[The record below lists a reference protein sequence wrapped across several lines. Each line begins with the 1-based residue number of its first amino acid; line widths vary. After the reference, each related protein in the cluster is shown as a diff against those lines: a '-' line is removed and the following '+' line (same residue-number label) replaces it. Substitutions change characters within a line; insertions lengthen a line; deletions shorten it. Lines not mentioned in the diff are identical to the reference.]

1 MLNKNF
7 TTKIIL
13 TVSSLVLLSGC
24 CGKRKAH
31 ALGDL
36 PKDFAVAVRDRVHF
50 DFDSSNLTSESKD
63 TLDKQAAWILNHN
76 FGCYTVSG
84 HADERGT
91 REYNLALGERRANSV
106 KKHLVSRGVDPK
118 IVSTVSFG
126 KEKPLALGHDEESWK
141 QNRRAVT
148 SHKLNAST
156 KDESATKGKVIKK
169 SQPERKF
176 KSDIAQKAYEDSVK
190 TEKAAKEKARQVK
203 EAAKEKARQAK
214 EAVKEK
220 VHDAASTVEQ
230 KAQDVKEAT
239 TPNTTE

>member
-13 TVSSLVLLSGC
+13 IVSSLILLSGC
-24 CGKRKAH
+24 HGKRKAH

-36 PKDFAVAVRDRVHF
+36 PKDFAVSVRDRVHF
-50 DFDSSNLTSESKD
+50 DFDSSHLSQESKC

-76 FGCYTVSG
+76 FGHYIVAG
-84 HADERGT
+84 HSDERGT
-91 REYNLALGERRANSV
+91 REYNLALGERRADSV

-118 IVSTVSFG
+118 MIITVSFG

-148 SHKLNAST
+148 SHKLSTLT
-156 KDESATKGKVIKK
+156 KDELAGKDKVMNK
-169 SQPERKF
+169 SQQKRKF
-176 KSDIAQKAYEDSVK
+176 KSDIAQKAYEDSMKV
-190 TEKAAKEKARQVK
+190 EKAAKEKARK
-203 EAAKEKARQAK
+203 AK

-220 VHDAASTVEQ
+220 VHDAAETVEQ
-230 KAQDVKEAT
+230 KAQEVKEAT
-239 TPNTTE
+239 TTDSNE

>member
-13 TVSSLVLLSGC
+13 TISSLVLLSGC

-50 DFDSSNLTSESKD
+50 DFDSSNLTSESKA

-76 FGCYTVSG
+76 FGRYTVSG

-141 QNRRAVT
+141 QNRRSVT
-148 SHKLNAST
+148 SHKLNTST
-156 KDESATKGKVIKK
+156 KNESITKGKVIKK

-176 KSDIAQKAYEDSVK
+176 KSDIAQKAYEDSIN
-190 TEKAAKEKARQVK
+190 TGKAIKEKAG
-203 EAAKEKARQAK
+203 QAK
-214 EAVKEK
+214 EAIKVKA
-220 VHDAASTVEQ
+220 HDAAETVEQ

-239 TPNTTE
+239 TSNITE

>member
-1 MLNKNF
+1 MF
-7 TTKIIL
+7 TRNLSTKIVL

-24 CGKRKAH
+24 CSKKKAH

-36 PKDFAVAVRDRVHF
+36 PREFAVAVKDRVHF
-50 DFDSSNLTSESKD
+50 DFDSSNLSQESKD

-76 FGCYTVSG
+76 FGRYSVAG

-106 KKHLVSRGVDPK
+106 KKYLVSRGIDPK
-118 IVSTVSFG
+118 IISTVSFG
-126 KEKPLALGHDEESWK
+126 KEKPLALGHDEESWT

-148 SHKLNAST
+148 SHKLSAAPEGE
-156 KDESATKGKVIKK
+156 KAPKVHPAKKATK
-169 SQPERKF
+169 PKF
-176 KSDIAQKAYEDSVK
+176 KSKVGQKAYEHAI
-190 TEKAAKEKARQVK
+190 KAEEATKHKASQAK
-203 EAAKEKARQAK
+203 EAAKEKASQAK

-220 VHDAASTVEQ
+220 VHDAAEAVEQ

-239 TPNTTE
+239 TPNTNE